1 MRIRVGALVAGLVTA
16 ALVAGFPAS
25 AADTTI
31 AAMSAGYS
39 WNPKNVTI
47 QVGDTVTWTTDGVLP
62 HNVCVQKPGTTGTTC
77 DEFRNG
83 DPRTSW
89 SSYTNSHTFTTPG
102 TYNFYCET
110 HKSFGMVG
118 TITVGGASTGT
129 GTGTSTT
136 PQPYPYPT
144 GTTTTP
150 TQTETQTTPYDTV
163 APHFTSKP
171 KRRASRKSLILEFGA
186 SEAGKLSATVF
197 RRPAGK
203 RSFSRVGSASLS
215 VKKGHDVV
223 TLPRRAAGRLRN
235 GAYRVTLRLVDAAGN
250 KSATKT
256 LVFKLA

>member
-1 MRIRVGALVAGLVTA
+1 MGALVAGLVTA

-83 DPRTSW
+83 DPSTSW

-102 TYNFYCET
+102 TYTFYCET

-118 TITVGGASTGT
+118 TITVGGGSTGT
-129 GTGTSTT
+129 GTGTGTD
-136 PQPYPYPT
+136 
-144 GTTTTP
+144 TTTTP
-150 TQTETQTTPYDTV
+150 TQPQTYDTV

-171 KRRASRKSLILEFGA
+171 KRRASRKSLIVEFGA

-197 RRPAGK
+197 RRAPGK
-203 RSFSRVGSASLS
+203 RSFSRVGSASLT
-215 VKKGHDVV
+215 VKQGHDVV
-223 TLPRRAAGRLRN
+223 TLPRRASGRLRK
-235 GAYRVTLRLVDAAGN
+235 GAYRVTLQLVDAAGN

-256 LVFKLA
+256 LLFKLA